1 MEASSV
7 VRARKADSCLTNPGE
22 RAPLRAS
29 GTPSR
34 EFDLVLIVRVRRRIL
49 PLIPRFCLMTGQGK
63 SAYLASLKSE
73 MKLFSAIVASPPS

>member
-34 EFDLVLIVRVRRRIL
+34 EFDLVLIVRVRRSF
-49 PLIPRFCLMTGQGK
+49 LIPRFCLMTGQGK